1 LPIIGNNPQS
11 LAKIV
16 AMSAAGL
23 PQQIIADDL
32 GVARTTIG
40 RTIDKNALQT
50 KVNEVRDR
58 LLNQF
63 LPTAADNIAYCVN
76 SFKETKDK
84 QIQYFGYKASEK
96 VLESVGLFPSHA
108 PSVLIQQVFNQQS
121 IHVHPVIQ
129 GLLDNHIGGFS
140 EDFEEENDVDK

>member
-1 LPIIGNNPQS
+1 
-11 LAKIV
+11 
-16 AMSAAGL
+16 MRAAGATL
-23 PQQIIADDL
+23 QNIAD
-32 GVARTTIG
+32 TTN
-40 RTIDKNALQT
+40 TSPQT
-50 KVNEVRDR
+50 AMRLLEKEGIQKQVEAVRDR

-63 LPTAADNIAYCVN
+63 LPIATDNISHCLTN
-76 SFKETKDK
+76 FKTTDNK
-84 QIQYFGYKASEK
+84 QLQYFGYKASEK

-140 EDFEEENDVDK
+140 EDFEEAEDVDK